1 MSKTIREIADEFG
14 VSKTA
19 IRNHMNEEFRAKY
32 TEKDC
37 KGVLLVSEEGCKLLA
52 NLCGKTANYCKDSAN
67 QFAQTPQTEVCTIP
81 RSVLTMLEGQL
92 AEKDRQ
98 IAAQQEQIAQLT
110 SALENTTASLQAA
123 QALHA
128 GTMQKQLSDGSEKKT
143 FFSLFRKKGE

>member
-1 MSKTIREIADEFG
+1 MSKTIKQIADELG

-19 IRNHMNEEFRAKY
+19 IRNHMTEDFRAKY

-52 NLCGKTANYCKDSAN
+52 NLCGKTANNCKDTAN
-67 QFAQTPQTEVCTIP
+67 QFAETPQTELCTVP
-81 RSVLTMLEGQL
+81 RSVLTVFEEQL
-92 AEKDRQ
+92 VAKDRQ
-98 IAAQQEQIAQLT
+98 IDALQEQIAQLT

-128 GTMQKQLSDGSEKKT
+128 GTMQQQLALEDGSKKWWQ
-143 FFSLFRKKGE
+143 FWKKGE